1 MTPEALISEQRLGRV
16 RKRLILGLL
25 LRGFPW
31 YGWHSANFLLKVLQA
46 RLECS
51 HRCGLTYV
59 CSSRWVRTGPACA
72 DAGQRAVLYHSVRFS
87 HFCSSFLLQQL
98 KPVLCIVRSAMSSIN
113 SLTVV
118 YEKHQIL
125 PDRQTHKHM
134 YMAQTRPRETAA
146 MFERFLPGSKSWW
159 WWWTNSALSASVAS
173 SWDAFC
179 RTDPGGSAPRTES
192 PAVCWWCKSSV
203 KISYLSAFIYDWFIS
218 GSLCR

>member
-1 MTPEALISEQRLGRV
+1 MTPEALISEQRLGCV
-16 RKRLILGLL
+16 RILGLL

-87 HFCSSFLLQQL
+87 HLCSSFLLQQL

-125 PDRQTHKHM
+125 PDRHTNTCTWLKHGLGK
-134 YMAQTRPRETAA
+134 QRPCLRGSYPVAN
-146 MFERFLPGSKSWW
+146 PGDDGEQI
-159 WWWTNSALSASVAS
+159 LH
-173 SWDAFC
+173 F
-179 RTDPGGSAPRTES
+179 P
-192 PAVCWWCKSSV
+192 
-203 KISYLSAFIYDWFIS
+203 LQ
-218 GSLCR
+218 